1 MTQKGMR
8 KNINPYDGVG
18 TKTND
23 VSNER
28 LESRAEETSGWLDK
42 LQACNLRIAER
53 ERPIGIKDR
62 YQRIAAT
69 DAFKEA
75 YVDRDIGETLEIN
88 EDL

>member
-1 MTQKGMR
+1 MG
-8 KNINPYDGVG
+8 D
-18 TKTND
+18 
-23 VSNER
+23 
-28 LESRAEETSGWLDK
+28 DK
-42 LQACNLRIAER
+42 VQSCNLRNAEL

-75 YVDRDIGETLEIN
+75 YEDRDIGETLEIK